1 MGFFKKFKRK
11 FIPRELS
18 KPVDEFLDFGKD
30 VVEKGITKPFA
41 SASDK
46 LLPNELRFLAPYAA
60 GIGTLML
67 PPGMNMIARAALASL
82 MNAGGQIAA
91 DESAT
96 GELGDL
102 NKLSMAIA
110 GGMGALGST
119 PEGTAQGVS
128 GADKAAFTSDT
139 AYSGA
144 PKPEMLAPAKMGI
157 PAAAP
162 DIQPGF
168 LEGVGNIGKKGLE
181 VAQDYV
187 QGTRSDLAG
196 FGKDPASLFEFNKDN
211 LLKGQSPVPGLTK
224 AAGALAPTL
233 SLGTAD
239 VAYEAAIDA
248 QNLFNETEAAEM
260 AEAGASLD
268 EIQNARRVAIREA
281 MESAQFTEQDILD
294 TLAEIGLKDGGIASL
309 KNGGI
314 LGFNDGGPV
323 VAPRDRVNDF
333 SGFRQED
340 QMPMPMGLGIPPSG
354 NYADNFSNQSLK
366 TLTVDNTDNSNP
378 YSNDKRRENVIQ
390 AMMAAKHSQATI
402 DEALGE
408 LGLKNGGIAD
418 VEFMELVSKLREG
431 GFSQQEAI
439 EEATRQLSENMAQGG
454 VKEIFERDTPL
465 SEDLLGM
472 SDGFTLSP
480 VTLLRRYF
488 ANKELENRANGGI
501 IGLKNGG
508 MLDLGGNEMDYRGG
522 GFIPMGS
529 KERADDVP
537 ARLSKNEFVMTADA
551 VRAAGGGSVNKGAQ
565 RMYDIMNRLE
575 AQV

>member
-1 MGFFKKFKRK
+1 MGFLSKFKRK

-18 KPVDEFLDFGKD
+18 KPVDELLDFGSS

-41 SASDK
+41 SISDK
-46 LLPNELRFLAPYAA
+46 LIPNELRFLAPYAA

-67 PPGMNMIARAALASL
+67 PPGMNMMTRALLASM

-96 GELGDL
+96 GELSDL

-110 GGMGALGST
+110 GGLGALGADPAQGS
-119 PEGTAQGVS
+119 AQGVS
-128 GADKAAFTSDT
+128 GADKAAFTSDA

-144 PKPEMLAPAKMGI
+144 AKPEMLAPTKMGI

-162 DIQPGF
+162 DVQPGF
-168 LEGVGNIGKKGLE
+168 FEGVGNVGKKGLE

-187 QGTRSDLAG
+187 RGTRSDLAG
-196 FGKDPASLFEFNKDN
+196 FGEDPASLFKYDKTANI
-211 LLKGQSPVPGLTK
+211 LKGQSKLPGVTK

-248 QNLFNETEAAEM
+248 QKLFDETEAAEL
-260 AEAGASLD
+260 AEAGASLE

-281 MESAQFTEQDILD
+281 MESAQFTDQEILD

-309 KNGGI
+309 
-314 LGFNDGGPV
+314 
-323 VAPRDRVNDF
+323 R
-333 SGFRQED
+333 
-340 QMPMPMGLGIPPSG
+340 
-354 NYADNFSNQSLK
+354 
-366 TLTVDNTDNSNP
+366 
-378 YSNDKRRENVIQ
+378 
-390 AMMAAKHSQATI
+390 
-402 DEALGE
+402 
-408 LGLKNGGIAD
+408 
-418 VEFMELVSKLREG
+418 
-431 GFSQQEAI
+431 
-439 EEATRQLSENMAQGG
+439 
-454 VKEIFERDTPL
+454 
-465 SEDLLGM
+465 
-472 SDGFTLSP
+472 
-480 VTLLRRYF
+480 
-488 ANKELENRANGGI
+488 NGGI
-501 IGLKNGG
+501 IGFKDGG
-508 MLDLGGNEMDYRGG
+508 MLNFGGREMDLRGG
-522 GFIPMGS
+522 GFVPIG
-529 KERADDVP
+529 KRERADDVP